1 MTLTTAQIKSA
12 IRRKILEESTDL
24 VTDDTVYLNMNLAYD
39 DIKFRTFTPDQVES
53 ATVTFTNGSGS
64 LPANFGTLYGPAYQS
79 ATNKTPYAEKS
90 IGEFDGEDAGPAMA
104 VIGGALKV
112 VPSTTASLII
122 RYYPSYP
129 ALDTIENPDVHPYF
143 HELIIYGAI
152 WRILEDLQDEARSAY
167 YRSIYEAEF
176 AKKSNSLS
184 NYQEDNQGGN
194 SLFNGIR
201 II

>member
-24 VTDDTVYLNMNLAYD
+24 VTDDTIYLNMNLAYD
-39 DIKFRTFTPDQVES
+39 DIKIRTFTPDQIQS
-53 ATVTFTNGSGS
+53 ATVTFTSGSGS
-64 LPANFGTLYGPAYQS
+64 LPATFGTLYGPGYIS
-79 ATNKTPYAEKS
+79 ATNKTPFPEKS
-90 IGEFDGEDAGPAMA
+90 VMEFDGEDVGPAIA

-112 VPSTTASLII
+112 IPTSTASLNI
-122 RYYPSYP
+122 RFYPSYE
-129 ALDTIENPDVHPYF
+129 ALSTIENPEVHPYF
-143 HELIIYGAI
+143 HELIIYGAMA
-152 WRILEDLQDEARSAY
+152 RILEDLQDEARSAY
-167 YRSIYEAEF
+167 YRSIYETEF
-176 AKKSNSLS
+176 TKKSNSLS